1 MGNFNKFDKF
11 PLMECVQRSD
21 NVERANFE
29 PGAEEI
35 LKLFWRR
42 RNEREARIYLLLLP
56 NILNAYYSYTYY
68 SEYFSLSARQTTNYQ
83 ETTDTPTELSAMDT
97 DADTESFT
105 QDVNNMRKETKNCSP
120 ESQVEQGASLGNG
133 EIDNEYEEGTK
144 NSLPKTSGAYT
155 EAEAEEATKVSDE
168 T

>member
-11 PLMECVQRSD
+11 PLMECVQKRVIMW
-21 NVERANFE
+21 NEPNFE
-29 PGAEEI
+29 PGEEI

-42 RNEREARIYLLLLP
+42 RNEREADDKEAERLRTQSFQKMQEEIKVFP
-56 NILNAYYSYTYY
+56 N
-68 SEYFSLSARQTTNYQ
+68 FQ
-83 ETTDTPTELSAMDT
+83 
-97 DADTESFT
+97 
-105 QDVNNMRKETKNCSP
+105 
-120 ESQVEQGASLGNG
+120 QVEQGASLGNG